1 MMDSPPLPH
10 SILTPQ
16 SALSPPVW
24 ADDPELSPRPCDE
37 ATLTNELY
45 RPVEFIRGDGRL
57 PLVLSCPHAGRD
69 YPQVML
75 EAAACSLDAM
85 RGLEDFG
92 VDQLVHGFAAE
103 GVSCMVNQ
111 VARAYCDVNRPADAL
126 DAAMFAG
133 PVDTATATSRHVK
146 SGYGIIPKLT
156 ADRVPLYRNRLEA
169 AEAATRI
176 ARVHTPYH
184 TILSNELDQVRQ
196 HMDRAILLDLH
207 SMPATDRLGRRLPD
221 IVLGDCLGT
230 TLNRPIANQIEQYFT
245 EQGLSVAW
253 NHPYAGGYITRQNG
267 RQNSPIQSI
276 QIEINRGLYMASARR
291 IMDQDGTARMGDIMH
306 GFAIH
311 LANMC
316 DGGLL

>member
-1 MMDSPPLPH
+1 MDTPPLPP
-10 SILTPQ
+10 STYRALPV
-16 SALSPPVW
+16 LSPPQW
-24 ADDPELSPRPCDE
+24 ADDPQLTPRPCDE
-37 ATLTNELY
+37 ATLTSDHY
-45 RPVEFIRGDGRL
+45 QPVELVRGDGRL
-57 PLVLSCPHAGRD
+57 PLLLSCPHAGRD
-69 YPQVML
+69 YPQIML
-75 EAAACSLDAM
+75 DVASCSLDAM

-126 DAAMFAG
+126 DTSMFAG
-133 PVDTATATSRHVK
+133 TVGAAKTASRHVK
-146 SGYGIIPKLT
+146 SGYGVIPKLT
-156 ADRVPLYRNRLEA
+156 ADRAPLYRNRLDA
-169 AEAATRI
+169 GEAATRI

-184 TILSNELDQVRQ
+184 AILRAELDQVCQ
-196 HMDRAILLDLH
+196 LMDRAILLDLH

-230 TLNRPIANQIEQYFT
+230 TLNRPVANQIEQYFT

-267 RQNSPIQSI
+267 RQNSPIQAM
-276 QIEINRGLYMASARR
+276 QIEINRSLYMDTNRR
-291 IMDQDGTARMGDIMH
+291 VMDKDGTARMNDIMH